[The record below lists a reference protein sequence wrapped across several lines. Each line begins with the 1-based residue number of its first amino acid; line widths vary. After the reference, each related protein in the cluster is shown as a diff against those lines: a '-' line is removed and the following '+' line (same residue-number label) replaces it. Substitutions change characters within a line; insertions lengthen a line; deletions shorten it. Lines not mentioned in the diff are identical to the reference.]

1 MKCSFLT
8 KRIEELWGLSSP
20 QCAVL
25 MGDHIW
31 RFVLVQLNIEGHFI
45 QETVNLHQRELQQ
58 HSQRARASKKFINQ
72 VIASNR
78 QVYLRHTTISF

>member
-8 KRIEELWGLSSP
+8 KRIEELWSLSSP
-20 QCAVL
+20 QRAVL

-45 QETVNLHQRELQQ
+45 QETVYLHQREPQ
-58 HSQRARASKKFINQ
+58 
-72 VIASNR
+72 
-78 QVYLRHTTISF
+78 